1 MAPRWA
7 TVTEL
12 IGQKLDGLARRCR
25 QARRFGQGQKAFD
38 SVNPLGCDDTEL
50 AQVSANGVALKAH
63 LRCDGELKA
72 HLRCDGELSLLAH
85 QKVPRPMGHQNSLL
99 ILGLDRRRAGGTPL
113 A

>member
-25 QARRFGQGQKAFD
+25 QARHFGQGQKALD

-63 LRCDGELKA
+63 LRCDGEL
-72 HLRCDGELSLLAH
+72 GLLAH
-85 QKVPRPMGHQNSLL
+85 QKVPGAVGHQNSLL

>member
-25 QARRFGQGQKAFD
+25 QARRFGQGQKALD
-38 SVNPLGCDDTEL
+38 IVDALGDDNAEF
-50 AQVSANGVALKAH
+50 AQVSANGVALKAQ
-63 LRCDGELKA
+63 
-72 HLRCDGELSLLAH
+72 LRCDGELSLLAH
-85 QKVPRPMGHQNSLL
+85 QKVPRPVGHQNSLL

>member
-1 MAPRWA
+1 MDA
-7 TVTEL
+7 
-12 IGQKLDGLARRCR
+12 
-25 QARRFGQGQKAFD
+25 
-38 SVNPLGCDDTEL
+38 LGCDDTEL
-50 AQVSANGVALKAH
+50 AQVSANGVA
-63 LRCDGELKA
+63 LKA